1 MKFLSILLTSLL
13 LSCSGGNNSTEVE
26 KKPVAVEPQWLCE
39 TELHLIATPYWLFNN
54 VTGIYSEQ
62 NSPEFEQCI
71 ALDASGEETAYLWKW
86 DLSRAIDR
94 PLYPQIIFGKKPWE
108 EWSTSGDLPKR
119 ISDLK
124 SAVTHVAYSS
134 FASEQDKTNA
144 AYDIWIT
151 NDPQSHTAHIEAE
164 LMIWISGEILPP
176 FASISEETLDG
187 EIYDFYYHD
196 AWENPYIVFRR
207 KTPAYDLSLN
217 IQSFLTRLIEKGYIT
232 ESHYLA
238 SVEFGNEVHA
248 GFGETRVSSFSVV
261 IE

>member
-1 MKFLSILLTSLL
+1 MKFLFILLTSLL
-13 LSCSGGNNSTEVE
+13 LSCSGDNASTNAE
-26 KKPVAVEPQWLCE
+26 KKAVVVEPPWLCE
-39 TELHLIATPYWLFNN
+39 TELHLIAVPYWLFNN

-62 NSPEFEQCI
+62 SAPEFEQCI
-71 ALDASGEETAYLWKW
+71 ALDTSGEETTYLWKW
-86 DLSRAIDR
+86 DLSRPIER

-108 EWSTSGDLPKR
+108 EWSTSEVLPKK
-119 ISDLK
+119 ISELK
-124 SAVTHVAYSS
+124 SAITQVVYRT
-134 FASEQDKTNA
+134 FASEPDKINA

-151 NDPQSHTAHIEAE
+151 NDAQSKTEHIEAE
-164 LMIWISGEILPP
+164 LMIWTSGEMLPP
-176 FASISEETLDG
+176 FAPISEETVDG
-187 EIYDFYYHD
+187 VLYDFYYYNG
-196 AWENPYIVFRR
+196 WENPYIVFRR

-248 GFGETRVSSFSVV
+248 GFGETRVSLFSVV